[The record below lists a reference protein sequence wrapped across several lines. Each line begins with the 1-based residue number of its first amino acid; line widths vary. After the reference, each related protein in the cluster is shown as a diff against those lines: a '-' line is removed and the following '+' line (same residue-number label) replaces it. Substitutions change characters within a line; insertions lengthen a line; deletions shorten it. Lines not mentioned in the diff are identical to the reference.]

1 MKASK
6 VVVAPKL
13 RSYDEL
19 LQFIKS
25 SIQKW
30 GLGSLLDLAVKLKL
44 TDKNKS
50 HLVDRNTLSKL
61 MPFLNKDNLN
71 FIVDELSQNGN

>member
-6 VVVAPKL
+6 VVAPKL